1 MDAGGEGRNRFYKEA
16 VSSGQWS
23 ALPWPAFKE
32 QSVYLALLPW
42 RVWSL
47 LFLPLLLQVLFCS
60 PTFTILVVVPSSPQ
74 VSTLHPS
81 DTRYSV
87 FLETTALD
95 LTTQHQLLSSGP
107 SH

>member
-1 MDAGGEGRNRFYKEA
+1 MDAGGEGRNRFYKET

-23 ALPWPAFKE
+23 ALPWPLIGMMGPAFKE
-32 QSVYLALLPW
+32 QSVYLALLPR

-60 PTFTILVVVPSSPQ
+60 PTLTILVVVPSPPQ

-81 DTRYSV
+81 VPDTQSFWKR
-87 FLETTALD
+87 L
-95 LTTQHQLLSSGP
+95 P
-107 SH
+107 WI